1 MRCSL
6 SLTGISSFRGL
17 LLLIREEL
25 LQCVVVFGAH
35 NAAYEGLVNLTVDT
49 CPKVTSSSMMCHL
62 CSKLAVT
69 ARL

>member
-1 MRCSL
+1 MV
-6 SLTGISSFRGL
+6 
-17 LLLIREEL
+17 REEL

-35 NAAYEGLVNLTVDT
+35 NTVYEGLVNLTIDT
-49 CPKVTSSSMMCHL
+49 CLKVTSSSMMCPL